1 MGWNRKFFKALA
13 LALLCLVS
21 TMDVSAQTWAEFFKQ
36 KKTQKKY
43 LLNQI
48 AALQVYIGY
57 ARKGY
62 ELVDNGLQAVR
73 DITNGEFSLHNSFI
87 SSLKQVSPAVRN
99 DLRVAE
105 IISMQ
110 LSVLRLSGG
119 WADHELLSAGNRAY
133 VSTVRSDLRD
143 QCLDALEELLLVI
156 TAGKVEIGG
165 EERLPRIGELYG
177 LMQQHYAFAK
187 GFTAEVNL
195 LVRSRERELLEL
207 EEMEGHYE

>member
-1 MGWNRKFFKALA
+1 M
-13 LALLCLVS
+13 LVWVTLS
-21 TMDVSAQTWAEFFKQ
+21 AGFVQEAAAQTWAEFFKQ

-48 AALQVYIGY
+48 AALQVYIDY

-62 ELVDNGLQAVR
+62 ELVDNGLQTIR
-73 DITNGEFSLHNSFI
+73 DMTSGEFSLHNAFL

-110 LSVLRLSGG
+110 LSVLRLSGSWG
-119 WADHELLSAGNRAY
+119 DHELLSTGNRVY
-133 VSTVRSDLRD
+133 ISRIRSDLGDR
-143 QCLDALEELLLVI
+143 CLDALEELLLVI
-156 TAGKVEIGG
+156 TTGKVEMGD
-165 EERLPRIGELYG
+165 EERLRRIGELYA
-177 LMQQHYAFAK
+177 LMQEHYGFARR
-187 GFTAEVNL
+187 FTAEVNL

-207 EEMEGHYE
+207 EQMEVHYEKGI

>member
-1 MGWNRKFFKALA
+1 MALV
-13 LALLCLVS
+13 LLCLVS
-21 TMDVSAQTWAEFFKQ
+21 AVDVSGQTWAEFFKQ

-73 DITNGEFSLHNSFI
+73 DITSGEFSLHHAFI

-110 LSVLRLSGG
+110 LSVLRLSGSWG
-119 WADHELLSAGNRAY
+119 DHELLSSGNRAY
-133 VSTVRSDLRD
+133 ISGIRSDVRER
-143 QCLDALEELLLVI
+143 CLDVLEELLLVV
-156 TAGKVEIGG
+156 TAGKAEMGDQ
-165 EERLPRIGELYG
+165 ERLRRIGVMYG
-177 LMQQHYAFAK
+177 LMQAHYGFAR

-207 EEMEGHYE
+207 EQMEGQYE